1 MKENEYTNR
10 FTLCNVRIVL
20 EDRIEEG
27 SVVIANGLIER
38 IDVGSKAESG
48 ADRSVIDGEGGYVLP
63 GFIDMHVHG
72 GFGADFMDASRD
84 SYDKITGFHAANGT
98 TTMLATTM
106 TAPKSSI
113 EAVLEAAAEYRSA
126 GMPYAALHGVHLE
139 GPFISEK
146 WPGAQNPAYILNPQ
160 LSWMQEW
167 AERWPGLISQL
178 TLAPEKEGSAETIA
192 WTSQNGIVTACG
204 HTDALYTEIEAAAD
218 AGLSQA
224 VHTYNAMRGLHH
236 REPGTLGAV
245 LTDNRIHAELIADGH
260 HVHPVAIR
268 LLVAAKPADKVILIT
283 DAMSAAG
290 MPDGQYELGALP
302 VIVKDGVARL
312 AEGKALAGSSLT
324 MIGAFRYMLANT
336 SLSIP
341 QISIMA
347 SGNAARQLRIDD
359 RTGSIAV
366 GKQADLILTD
376 ADLNV
381 RRTWVQGRTVYTSHA
396 S

>member
-1 MKENEYTNR
+1 MKEHDDTKR
-10 FTLCNVRIVL
+10 FTIRNVRIVL
-20 EDRIEEG
+20 EDSVEAG
-27 SVVIANGLIER
+27 SIVIADGLIES
-38 IDVGSKAESG
+38 IAIGSNAEAVNGS
-48 ADRSVIDGEGGYVLP
+48 AVIDGEGGYVLP

-106 TAPKSSI
+106 TASKSSI
-113 EAVLEAAAEYRSA
+113 DAVLEAVAAYRSSE
-126 GMPYAALHGVHLE
+126 MPYAALHGVHLE

-146 WPGAQNPAYILNPQ
+146 WPGAQNPAHIRTPQ
-160 LSWMQEW
+160 LSWLQEW
-167 AERWPGLISQL
+167 AERWPALISQL
-178 TLAPEKEGSAETIA
+178 TLAPEKEGSVETIA

-204 HTDALYTEIEAAAD
+204 HTDALYTEIEAAAN

-245 LTDNRIHAELIADGH
+245 LTDDRIHAELIADGH

-268 LLVAAKPADKVILIT
+268 LLVAAKPEDKVILIT

-290 MPDGQYELGALP
+290 MPDGQYELGELP
-302 VIVKDGVARL
+302 VVVKDGVARL
-312 AEGKALAGSSLT
+312 AEGGALAGSSLT
-324 MIGAFRYMLANT
+324 MIGAIRFMLANT
-336 SLSIP
+336 SLTLP
-341 QISIMA
+341 QISVMA

-359 RTGSIAV
+359 RTGSIAI
-366 GKQADLILTD
+366 GKQADLVLTD
-376 ADLNV
+376 AELNV
-381 RRTWVQGRTVYTSHA
+381 RQTWVQGRSVFA
-396 S
+396 SNE